1 MNAFCVPGTKL
12 RTIILTWKR
21 QGPHPHATPGL
32 EEEMR
37 QHKQQLIHYSSIL
50 TGRTMVQWYKQKH
63 EEFRSSR
70 CGAVVNESD

>member
-37 QHKQQLIHYSSIL
+37 P
-50 TGRTMVQWYKQKH
+50 
-63 EEFRSSR
+63 
-70 CGAVVNESD
+70 VVNEGCSGAHKLGKPPSPGEVWVGEGQSRIVVQKS